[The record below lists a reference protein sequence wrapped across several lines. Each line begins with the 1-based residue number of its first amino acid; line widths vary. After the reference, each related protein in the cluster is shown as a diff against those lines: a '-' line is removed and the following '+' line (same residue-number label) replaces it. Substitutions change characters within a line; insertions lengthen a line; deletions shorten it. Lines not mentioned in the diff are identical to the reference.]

1 MFEQLPRKMFT
12 IRNCK
17 KCIDTYKNI
26 FRLFM
31 KIYFFEIFT
40 ISNKYSISCQNVT
53 FLIYFLF
60 IQYLKIIQICIYTLY
75 YLL

>member
-1 MFEQLPRKMFT
+1 MPEIRMFEQLPRKMFT

-40 ISNKYSISCQNVT
+40 ISNKY
-53 FLIYFLF
+53 
-60 IQYLKIIQICIYTLY
+60 
-75 YLL
+75 